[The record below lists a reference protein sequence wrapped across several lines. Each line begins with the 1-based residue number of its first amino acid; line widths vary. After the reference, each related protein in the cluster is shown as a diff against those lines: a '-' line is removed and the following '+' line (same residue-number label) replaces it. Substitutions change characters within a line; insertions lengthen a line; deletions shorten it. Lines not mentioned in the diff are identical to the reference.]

1 MQKHLFSSKN
11 FLQRPIRY
19 AECRFRIVF
28 HADRSIF
35 FKTSESGKVCEM
47 RFEAQESVIAHLVE
61 GGKLRLFRCY
71 IRAQN
76 REVRI
81 FNAERD
87 VFARNLNDRRNIGT

>member
-11 FLQRPIRY
+11 FLQRPIRH
-19 AECRFRIVF
+19 AECLFCIVF

-61 GGKLRLFRCY
+61 GGEDPVYVSVSGAGWDDSSVGGFGVFDVNVVESKL
-71 IRAQN
+71 IN
-76 REVRI
+76 
-81 FNAERD
+81 
-87 VFARNLNDRRNIGT
+87 